1 MFDDPP
7 PPAKKG
13 DFKSLIIVT
22 EFELEGVASIGVD
35 MFVVFP
41 EMEDSVET
49 GLARFRVY
57 VPTFF
62 DLDFAIAIVEEEEG
76 GLA

>member
-22 EFELEGVASIGVD
+22 EFEFEGVASIGVD

-57 VPTFF
+57 VNVL
-62 DLDFAIAIVEEEEG
+62 DLDIDIAIDEEEG

>member
-35 MFVVFP
+35 MFIVVFP

-57 VPTFF
+57 VNVF
-62 DLDFAIAIVEEEEG
+62 DLDIDIAIAEEEG

>member
-22 EFELEGVASIGVD
+22 EFALEGVASIGVD
-35 MFVVFP
+35 MFVVLF

-57 VPTFF
+57 VNVF
-62 DLDFAIAIVEEEEG
+62 DLDIDIAIAEEEG

>member
-1 MFDDPP
+1 VFDDPP

-22 EFELEGVASIGVD
+22 EFALEGVASIGVD
-35 MFVVFP
+35 MFVVLF

-57 VPTFF
+57 VNVF
-62 DLDFAIAIVEEEEG
+62 DLDIDIAIAEEEG

>member
-35 MFVVFP
+35 MFIVVFP

-57 VPTFF
+57 VNVF
-62 DLDFAIAIVEEEEG
+62 DLLDIDEEG

>member
-22 EFELEGVASIGVD
+22 EFALEGVASIGVD
-35 MFVVFP
+35 MFIVVFP

-57 VPTFF
+57 VNVF
-62 DLDFAIAIVEEEEG
+62 DLDIDIAIAEEEG

>member
-22 EFELEGVASIGVD
+22 EFALEGVASIGVD
-35 MFVVFP
+35 MFVVLF

-57 VPTFF
+57 VNVF
-62 DLDFAIAIVEEEEG
+62 DLLDIDEEG

>member
-22 EFELEGVASIGVD
+22 EFEFEGVASIGVD
-35 MFVVFP
+35 MFIVVFP

-57 VPTFF
+57 VNVL
-62 DLDFAIAIVEEEEG
+62 DLDIDIAIDEEEG